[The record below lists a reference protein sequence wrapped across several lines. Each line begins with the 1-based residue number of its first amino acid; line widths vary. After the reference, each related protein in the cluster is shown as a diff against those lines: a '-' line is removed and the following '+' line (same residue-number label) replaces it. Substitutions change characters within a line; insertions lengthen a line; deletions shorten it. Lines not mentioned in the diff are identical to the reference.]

1 MTGADVVRHTS
12 DRVVSFEPAPADVV
26 YGVRLAPG
34 VTVTLDAAGRP
45 VTSAEARAL
54 RQAAEPLLSMLARL
68 GLTDR
73 SDHPEGMTP

>member
-1 MTGADVVRHTS
+1 MTDADVVRHAS
-12 DRVVSFEPAPADVV
+12 GRAVSFESAPADVV

-34 VTVTLDAAGRP
+34 VTVTVDAAGRP

-54 RQAAEPLLSMLARL
+54 REAAEPLLSMLARL